1 MMKNSVELYIEKA
14 DLWKDEM
21 TLLRKILLECSL
33 TETIKW
39 SIPCY
44 MFEGKNILVIQSF
57 KSHCDI
63 GFFKGALL
71 KDPKNLLEKA
81 GENTQSSRQ
90 LRFTN
95 IDEIQKKKN
104 IIKSF
109 VKEAIQIEK
118 EGIQLVIEEKPGSE
132 LIEELEIEFKKN
144 KKFERAFKKL
154 TPGRQRGYLIYFSGT
169 KNSDTRMNRIEKNIS
184 RIMDGFGIHDCTCG
198 LSKRMPNCDGSHKFL
213 KTK

>member
-1 MMKNSVELYIEKA
+1 MMKNPVELYIEKA

-21 TLLRKILLECSL
+21 TLLRNILLECSL

-39 SIPCY
+39 GIPCY
-44 MFEGKNILVIQSF
+44 MFEEKNILAIQAF
-57 KSHCDI
+57 KTHCDI

-71 KDPKNLLEKA
+71 KDPKHLLEKA

-95 IDEIQKKKN
+95 IDEVHKKKN

-109 VKEAIQIEK
+109 VKEAIRIEK
-118 EGIQLVIEEKPGSE
+118 EGIQLVIEEKPGTE

-144 KKFERAFKKL
+144 KKFENAFKKL

-184 RIMDGFGIHDCTCG
+184 RIMDGYGIHDCTCG
-198 LSKRMPNCDGSHKFL
+198 LSKRMPNCDGSHKQL
-213 KTK
+213 TTK